1 MEQAARTIYELG
13 SHLPQGEE
21 PVFRHEM
28 ARVFHNG
35 FLEFF
40 SQVHPIVPAILF
52 VPVVLIALGV
62 SFVEGAGTAMLP
74 ALLGGLLFWSLL
86 EYTLHR
92 FLFHLPVQGT
102 ITRALYLTFH
112 GVHHMYPDDRMRLVM
127 VPPISVPLALFFWAV
142 FSSILPSGVW
152 QAAYAGLV
160 IGYLSY
166 DYSHWATH
174 FLRPKWAQRLGPLA
188 PILKVQKR
196 RHLRHH
202 FGDHEKGYGVS
213 TGLWDHVFGTVD
225 PTADKKA

>member
-13 SHLPQGEE
+13 AHLPEGEE
-21 PVFRHEM
+21 PVFRHQM

-52 VPVVLIALGV
+52 VPVTAAALWF
-62 SFVEGAGTAMLP
+62 SFAAGTGAMMAP
-74 ALLGGLLFWSLL
+74 AFLGGLLFWSLL

-92 FLFHLPVQGT
+92 WLFHVPITGT
-102 ITRALYLTFH
+102 LSRGLYLTFH

-127 VPPISVPLALFFWAV
+127 VPPISVPLALLFWAI
-142 FSSILPSGVW
+142 FSSILPDGVW
-152 QAAYAGLV
+152 QAAYGGLTL
-160 IGYLSY
+160 GYLSY

-188 PILKVQKR
+188 GILKVQKR

-213 TGLWDHVFGTVD
+213 TGLWDHVFRTVD
-225 PTADKKA
+225 PALAKKQ

>member
-13 SHLPQGEE
+13 AHLPDGEE
-21 PVFRHEM
+21 PVFRQQM

-40 SQVHPIVPAILF
+40 SQVHPIVPALLF
-52 VPVVLIALGV
+52 VPVTLGMLGLSV
-62 SFVEGAGTAMLP
+62 QADVGTAILP
-74 ALLGGLLFWSLL
+74 AVLGGVLFWSLL

-92 FLFHLPVQGT
+92 WLFHLPIRGPLS
-102 ITRALYLTFH
+102 RAMYLTFH

-127 VPPISVPLALFFWAV
+127 VPPISVPLAIVFWLV
-142 FSSILPSGVW
+142 FSSLLPEGTW
-152 QAAYAGLV
+152 QAAFAGLV
-160 IGYLSY
+160 AGYLSY

-174 FLRPKWAQRLGPLA
+174 FLRPKWAQRLGLLA

-202 FGDHEKGYGVS
+202 YGDHEKGYGVS

-225 PTADKKA
+225 HALDKKQ

>member
-13 SHLPQGEE
+13 AHLPEGEE

-40 SQVHPIVPAILF
+40 SQVHPVVPALMF
-52 VPVVLIALGV
+52 VPVVLLTLGLSV
-62 SFVEGAGTAMLP
+62 QAGVGATILP
-74 ALLGGLLFWSLL
+74 AFLGGLFFWSLM
-86 EYTLHR
+86 EYVLHR
-92 FLFHLPVQGT
+92 FLFHMPVQGT
-102 ITRALYLTFH
+102 LTRWLYLTFH
-112 GVHHMYPDDRMRLVM
+112 GIHHMYPDDRMRLVM
-127 VPPISVPLALFFWAV
+127 VPPISIPLAVLFWIAFSAV
-142 FSSILPSGVW
+142 LPEGVW
-152 QAAYAGLV
+152 QASYAGLV
-160 IGYLSY
+160 TGYLAY

-174 FLRPKWAQRLGPLA
+174 FLRPKWAARLGPLA

-202 FGDHEKGYGVS
+202 FGDHDRGYGVS

-225 PTADKKA
+225 PGLAKKD